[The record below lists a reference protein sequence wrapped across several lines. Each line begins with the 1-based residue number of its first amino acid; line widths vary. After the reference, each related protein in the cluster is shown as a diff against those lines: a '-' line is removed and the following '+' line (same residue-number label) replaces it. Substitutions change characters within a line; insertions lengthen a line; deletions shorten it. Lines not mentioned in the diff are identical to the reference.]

1 MVVEYFYQKDTF
13 WLVWVSLAR
22 LPPAW
27 LPLPCP
33 DLYRDKWETSRALS
47 PNNAIYSAVS
57 WQFTALYL
65 LWCKWGLH
73 NEIYL

>member
-1 MVVEYFYQKDTF
+1 MRKKGGV
-13 WLVWVSLAR
+13 WLTLVNLAS

-47 PNNAIYSAVS
+47 PNNAIYSAAINSV
-57 WQFTALYL
+57 
-65 LWCKWGLH
+65 
-73 NEIYL
+73 EIYFAAIYSLEIYSAPI